1 MSFAWLKF
9 VEEIWKMLAV
19 SALA

>member
-9 VEEIWKMLAV
+9 VEEIWKMLAF
-19 SALA
+19 